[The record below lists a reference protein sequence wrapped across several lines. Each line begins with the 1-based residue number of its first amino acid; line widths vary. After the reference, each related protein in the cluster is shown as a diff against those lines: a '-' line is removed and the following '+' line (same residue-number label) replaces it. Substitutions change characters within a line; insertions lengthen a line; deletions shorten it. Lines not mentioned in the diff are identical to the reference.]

1 MAEVLAVVG
10 GAAAGSQLLNYG
22 FQALK
27 ATSALPRYIR
37 HSPDMVQAWIDQASA
52 MLQYLDDIQHRR
64 GTLDISTSRLLELCR
79 RDAITL
85 QAMLVPFQNA
95 PQVRERSRLR
105 ELWFVLR
112 RDHQVERIIGE
123 FIRKYSMMA
132 LSLSLYVY
140 SPAHMSIL
148 TM

>member
-10 GAAAGSQLLNYG
+10 GAAAGSQLLHYG

-27 ATSALPRYIR
+27 AASALPRYLR
-37 HSPDMVQAWIDQASA
+37 HSPEMVQAWIYQASA

-64 GTLDISTSRLLELCR
+64 GTLNISTSRLLELCR
-79 RDAITL
+79 KDAVAL
-85 QAMLVPFQNA
+85 QTMLVPFQSA

-112 RDHQVERIIGE
+112 KDHEVERIIGE
-123 FIRKYSMMA
+123 FIRKYSMA
-132 LSLSLYVY
+132 TLSLSL
-140 SPAHMSIL
+140 
-148 TM
+148 